1 MVSQSPQNLRGAA
14 AMDNLSL
21 AAGEAKAVSNPIR
34 RVLFWARPL
43 SEQGWRFQGMLG
55 REGMIDGRKW
65 RRSEDASR
73 RYQGSLS
80 CCRSC

>member
-1 MVSQSPQNLRGAA
+1 
-14 AMDNLSL
+14 MDNLSL

-55 REGMIDGRKW
+55 REGMIQREEAAAIEG
-65 RRSEDASR
+65 
-73 RYQGSLS
+73 
-80 CCRSC
+80 CF